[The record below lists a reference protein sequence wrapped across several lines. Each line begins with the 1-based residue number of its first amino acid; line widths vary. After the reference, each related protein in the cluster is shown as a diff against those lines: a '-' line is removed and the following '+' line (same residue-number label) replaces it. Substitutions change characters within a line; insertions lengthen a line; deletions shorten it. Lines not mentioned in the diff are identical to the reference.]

1 MEEGE
6 PAAPSSSSVVIRN
19 RDFKNNNN
27 NNVSKT
33 GAKRKLPSTSIASQK
48 SESRI
53 RGRIHQNGAKN
64 IRKRKVTFLCCF
76 ITFDS
81 KVLHRFMWL
90 FLFSC

>member
-6 PAAPSSSSVVIRN
+6 PAVPSSSSVVIRN

-27 NNVSKT
+27 NNNKVSKT

-53 RGRIHQNGAKN
+53 RGRIHQNGARN
-64 IRKRKVTFLCCF
+64 IRKRKVTYYA
-76 ITFDS
+76 
-81 KVLHRFMWL
+81 VL
-90 FLFSC
+90 